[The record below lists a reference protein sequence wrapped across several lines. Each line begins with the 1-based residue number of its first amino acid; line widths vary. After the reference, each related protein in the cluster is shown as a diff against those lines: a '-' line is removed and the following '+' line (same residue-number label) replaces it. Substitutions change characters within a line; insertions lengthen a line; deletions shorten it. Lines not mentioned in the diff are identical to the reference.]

1 MGEVERRRLGFG
13 SNAREKK
20 PLRTVW
26 QILCAVLDDFMLR
39 ILLVAAVVTI
49 IVNMIVEEEKS
60 TGSFFLLV
68 IAWIDGVAIFF
79 AVLVVCLVTTI
90 NDYKKERQF
99 ERLNETA
106 ESEKRVNCIREG
118 QEMEDVQIGDTV
130 EKHPKRTHIDDLVV
144 GDIVRIETGKT
155 IPADAILIEGKDI
168 EMDEAAVTGESNT
181 MKKVPYEECLTKIEH
196 VKAHH
201 AEDLNKHTAVPSPV
215 LLSGTKVFKGTG
227 LYMVIVVGKISFMG
241 ELKES
246 MEGDQEETPL
256 QQKLTA
262 LSEDIGKLGLI
273 AAIATVLV
281 MFISYFIIRG
291 KDGGWEKDDVGLC
304 FSYLVLG
311 ITVLVVAIPEGLPL
325 AVTIAMA
332 YSVMKM
338 YQENNF
344 VKTLAA
350 CETMGEVNNICTD
363 KTGTLTK
370 NLMTVLEVWVGEK
383 PYNVEADR
391 AVLSNE
397 APKEAVDA
405 LFEVLACNTNVED
418 ANATEMG
425 FLKFLEASQYD
436 YNGIRKR
443 LMPDSHSYDRILFT
457 SSRKKSSTL
466 LKKDGT
472 DWLYTFG
479 NVMKILESCSKVF
492 NREGKEV
499 ALTEDIKRDLLDDI
513 TKANTRALRTL
524 GVALK
529 RLAPGEC
536 GEDHLDTIKDETYA
550 VEEGGLTFIGYLG
563 LRDQLRDRVLEAVT
577 ILTKKAGVTVRM
589 VTGDN
594 YETAVAIA
602 KECGII
608 DQSATGTEKDVAMT
622 GFDFYERV
630 GGKTWLCKKCEDE
643 KSKNQKVAVEE
654 DKQELVLDID
664 SKKESEEKMCPT
676 CKVKLE
682 VTAKN
687 MKEFTKITES
697 LRVISSCRPGDKY
710 LLVAGLRYMGNIVG
724 VTGDGSNDAPALKKA
739 DIGLAMN
746 AGTDLAK
753 DAAGIVLLDNNFA
766 SIQTAVNWGR
776 NIFDSIRKFVQ
787 FQLSVNIVALVLAFV
802 GAAIISESP
811 LTAIQLLWVNL
822 IMDSLASLALA
833 TDSPTMDQL
842 ERPPVKKDEYII
854 TKVVSHSSIED
865 DEEYNRAVG
874 VHGGGSFGDFD
885 GGGVLHPRGLPHEGG
900 QRPPGPHCTFP

>member
-1 MGEVERRRLGFG
+1 M
-13 SNAREKK
+13 
-20 PLRTVW
+20 
-26 QILCAVLDDFMLR
+26 
-39 ILLVAAVVTI
+39 
-49 IVNMIVEEEKS
+49 
-60 TGSFFLLV
+60 
-68 IAWIDGVAIFF
+68 
-79 AVLVVCLVTTI
+79 TTI

-99 ERLNETA
+99 EKLNETA
-106 ESEKRVNCIREG
+106 ESEKKIHCVRQG
-118 QEMEDVQIGDTV
+118 QEMEDVQVGDKI
-130 EKHPKRTHIDDLVV
+130 EKHPIRIHIDDLVV

-168 EMDEAAVTGESNT
+168 EMDESAVTGESNT
-181 MKKVPYEECLTKIEH
+181 MKKVPYEECLSKIEY

-201 AEDLNKHTAVPSPV
+201 PEDLEKHTAVPSPV

-227 LYMVIVVGKISFMG
+227 LYLIIVVGKISFMG

-246 MEGDQEETPL
+246 MEGEHEETPL

-273 AAIATVLV
+273 AAIATVV
-281 MFISYFIIRG
+281 AMFVSYFIVRG
-291 KDGGWEKDDVGLC
+291 KDGNWEKDDVGLC
-304 FSYLVLG
+304 FSYIVLG

-370 NLMTVLEVWVGEK
+370 NMMTVLEVWLAGK
-383 PYNVEADR
+383 PYNVEADQE
-391 AVLSNE
+391 VISKE
-397 APKEAVDA
+397 VPKEVIDGF
-405 LFEVLACNTNVED
+405 FEILACNTNVED
-418 ANATEMG
+418 ANATEVG
-425 FLKFLEASQYD
+425 FLKFLETCHYD
-436 YNGIRKR
+436 YNEVRRK
-443 LMPDSHSYDRILFT
+443 LMPDSKSYDRILFT
-457 SSRKKSSTL
+457 SSRKKSATL
-466 LKKDGT
+466 LKKNGT

-479 NVMKILESCSKVF
+479 NVMKILDACSKVIDKDG
-492 NREGKEV
+492 NEV
-499 ALTEDIKRDLLDDI
+499 PLSETIKKSLTNDI
-513 TKANTRALRTL
+513 TTANTRALRTL
-524 GVALK
+524 GVARK

-536 GEDHLDTIKDETYA
+536 GDDHLNTLQGEIYE
-550 VEEGGLTFIGYLG
+550 VEEGGLTFVGYLG

-608 DQSATGTEKDVAMT
+608 DQNVSSSEKDVAMT

-630 GGKTWLCKKCEDE
+630 GGKTLLCKKCEQDRI
-643 KSKNQKVAVEE
+643 KNQKIVEE
-654 DKQELVLDID
+654 DKQELVLDLE
-664 SKKESEEKMCPT
+664 SKKESDEKMCPT
-676 CKVKLE
+676 CKTKLE
-682 VTAKN
+682 VAAKN
-687 MKEFTKITES
+687 MHEFKKITEN

-746 AGTDLAK
+746 SGTDLAK

-787 FQLSVNIVALVLAFV
+787 FQLSVNIVALILAFV
-802 GAAIISESP
+802 GAVVVSESP

-833 TDSPTMDQL
+833 TDTPTMDQL

-854 TKVVSHSSIED
+854 TKVIHHLI
-865 DEEYNRAVG
+865 
-874 VHGGGSFGDFD
+874 
-885 GGGVLHPRGLPHEGG
+885 
-900 QRPPGPHCTFP
+900 

>member
-1 MGEVERRRLGFG
+1 MLLL
-13 SNAREKK
+13 
-20 PLRTVW
+20 PL
-26 QILCAVLDDFMLR
+26 
-39 ILLVAAVVTI
+39 
-49 IVNMIVEEEKS
+49 
-60 TGSFFLLV
+60 
-68 IAWIDGVAIFF
+68 AWIDGVAIFF
-79 AVLVVCLVTTI
+79 AVLVVCLVTTV

-99 ERLNETA
+99 EKLNETA
-106 ESEKRVNCIREG
+106 ESEKRVHCVREG
-118 QEMEDVQIGDTV
+118 QEMEDVQVGDTI
-130 EKHPKRTHIDDLVV
+130 EKHPKRVHIDDLVV

-155 IPADAILIEGKDI
+155 IPADAILIDGKDV
-168 EMDEAAVTGESNT
+168 EMDESAVTGESNT
-181 MKKVPYEECLTKIEH
+181 MKKIPYTECLSKIEYI
-196 VKAHH
+196 KARHP
-201 AEDLNKHTAVPSPV
+201 EDLEKHTAVPSPV

-246 MEGDQEETPL
+246 MEGEQEETPL
-256 QQKLTA
+256 QQKLTS
-262 LSEDIGKLGLI
+262 LSEDIGKIGLI
-273 AAIATVLV
+273 AAIATVVV
-281 MFISYFIIRG
+281 MFVSYFIMRG
-291 KDGGWEKDDVGLC
+291 KNSDWKTDDVGLC

-370 NLMTVLEVWVGEK
+370 NLMTVLEVWIGES
-383 PYNVEADR
+383 PYNVEADH
-391 AVLSNE
+391 AVLSKE
-397 APKEAVDA
+397 APREVVDSF
-405 LFEVLACNTNVED
+405 FEILACNTNVED
-418 ANATEMG
+418 ANATEVG
-425 FLKFLEASQYD
+425 FLKFLETSQYD
-436 YNGIRKR
+436 YNEVRKR
-443 LMPDSHSYDRILFT
+443 LMPDSKSYDRILFT
-457 SSRKKSSTL
+457 SSRKKSATL
-466 LKKDGT
+466 LKKEGT

-479 NVMKILESCSKVF
+479 NVMKILESCSMVCDK
-492 NREGKEV
+492 NGNET
-499 ALTEDIKRDLLDDI
+499 AITEEIRQSLLNDI

-524 GVALK
+524 GVARK

-536 GEDHLDTIKDETYA
+536 GEDHLDGVKDEVYPI
-550 VEEGGLTFIGYLG
+550 EESGLTFIGYLG
-563 LRDQLRDRVLEAVT
+563 LRDQLRERVLEAVT

-608 DQSATGTEKDVAMT
+608 DPSVSVMDKNMAMT

-630 GGKTWLCKKCEDE
+630 GGKALLCKKCEED
-643 KSKNQKVAVEE
+643 KKKGQKVAEN
-654 DKQELVLDID
+654 QDIVIEIEN
-664 SKKESEEKMCPT
+664 KPGEEKTCPV
-676 CKVKLE
+676 CKSKLE

-687 MKEFTKITES
+687 MDEFKAIAES

-787 FQLSVNIVALVLAFV
+787 FQLSVNAVALVLAFV
-802 GAAIISESP
+802 GAAVISESP

-833 TDSPTMDQL
+833 TDSPTMQQL

-854 TKVVSHSSIED
+854 TKVVFSLD
-865 DEEYNRAVG
+865 R
-874 VHGGGSFGDFD
+874 
-885 GGGVLHPRGLPHEGG
+885 
-900 QRPPGPHCTFP
+900 